1 MTRGALPHGGG
12 GRRFF
17 AAGGQRFERPCVA
30 AFAPAAAWVR
40 VCPGPAARK
49 RFERPSGARNA
60 ACGTQ
65 RRIPPGHAP
74 AAHSK
79 GLVAFARRVRR
90 VAAPAAVGASPRP
103 PLAPWVRVC
112 PGPPRASVSSALLA
126 QETRLVAPP
135 RSPSRSLPPAPPVR
149 GLENSHSRWS
159 LNCRGRRVPAPTA
172 RAISADLPRFRYAQ
186 AFRVPKGHKKRG
198 SSHAA
203 AHTAG
208 PRSPHQPSGGSEGS
222 RALRAVFRIRRHARR
237 IRQPC
242 ASKATLRRP
251 PPGEAGGKAAGVVGG
266 RRNPVGKDRQ
276 RRAFPTHAPRV

>member
-1 MTRGALPHGGG
+1 MTRGVLPHGGG

-17 AAGGQRFERPCVA
+17 AAGGQRFECSCVA

-40 VCPGPAARK
+40 VCPGSAARK
-49 RFERPSGARNA
+49 RFECPKDTRNA
-60 ACGTQ
+60 ASCKW

-79 GLVAFARRVRR
+79 GLVA
-90 VAAPAAVGASPRP
+90 
-103 PLAPWVRVC
+103 
-112 PGPPRASVSSALLA
+112 
-126 QETRLVAPP
+126 PP
-135 RSPSRSLPPAPPVR
+135 RSPSRSLPPTPPVR
-149 GLENSHSRWS
+149 GLESSHSRWS
-159 LNCRGRRVPAPTA
+159 LNRRGRRVAAPTA
-172 RAISADLPRFRYAQ
+172 RAMGAGLPRFRCAQ
-186 AFRVPKGHKKRG
+186 AFRVSKGHKKRG